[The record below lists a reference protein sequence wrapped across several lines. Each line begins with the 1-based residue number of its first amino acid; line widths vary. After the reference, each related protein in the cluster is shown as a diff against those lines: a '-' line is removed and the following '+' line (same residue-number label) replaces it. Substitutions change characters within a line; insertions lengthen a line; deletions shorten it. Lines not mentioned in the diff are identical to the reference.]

1 MSSERRIHIMNWG
14 CTLQRVGMEKHQQS
28 SEDMAKYG
36 ALTEEQME
44 RRANVRGLLASVS
57 TTSDGKKRMEFVNR
71 DFHAAIKIRRRAMM
85 EKRPAE
91 WTRENFV
98 GQRLKVEL
106 YEKNLRPVEGGRSKK
121 TGKRL
126 HISWR
131 RFVWGK
137 FLATTIHCFRLLQGV
152 R

>member
-1 MSSERRIHIMNWG
+1 
-14 CTLQRVGMEKHQQS
+14 
-28 SEDMAKYG
+28 
-36 ALTEEQME
+36 ME
-44 RRANVRGLLASVS
+44 RRAKVRGLLASVS